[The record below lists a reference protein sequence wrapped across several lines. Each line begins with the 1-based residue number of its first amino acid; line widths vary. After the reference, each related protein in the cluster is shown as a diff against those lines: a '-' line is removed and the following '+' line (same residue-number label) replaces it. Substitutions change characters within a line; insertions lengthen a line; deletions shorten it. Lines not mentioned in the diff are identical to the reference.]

1 MASAPVNMA
10 SAVSLFRCLGVDI
23 PSGSVRDH
31 ELVGVGAIE
40 PHAKSSQPG
49 RFFYYGVQLPP
60 PLAIAGVGC
69 DRSHNG

>member
-49 RFFYYGVQLPP
+49 RFFNDVLQLPAA
-60 PLAIAGVGC
+60 LAITGVGC
-69 DRSHNG
+69 DRTHNG